1 MDPSTW
7 GAGEYV
13 VLAIGAFA
21 LYSMLETSKRGA
33 RRVGARAKK
42 IKRGSPPDAAAQAEE
57 YVAFGSTPRNGD
69 ALEGGACANCG
80 RAQDGGTGLFQF
92 GRGQARG
99 IGRWCKAVHR
109 VIGYDYQGT
118 RSSAPQRAST

>member
-1 MDPSTW
+1 MSTCAGLGDYVDFVPCPYSAIVDAFNSIPSSDIPQPMMPEQYGCCNGSGLGALMDGTGLMGTGLFVGGMDPSTW

-42 IKRGSPPDAAAQAEE
+42 IKRGFTS
-57 YVAFGSTPRNGD
+57 
-69 ALEGGACANCG
+69 
-80 RAQDGGTGLFQF
+80 
-92 GRGQARG
+92 
-99 IGRWCKAVHR
+99 
-109 VIGYDYQGT
+109 
-118 RSSAPQRAST
+118 